1 MMAWVLQN
9 AGIVEREGEIMQIF
23 SSPKGVA
30 LSRALFIQLRVRMS
44 GRESR
49 IVDVPRMEM
58 VQTTERGMVRLST
71 ESGHVEPTGGGER
84 R

>member
-1 MMAWVLQN
+1 
-9 AGIVEREGEIMQIF
+9 
-23 SSPKGVA
+23 
-30 LSRALFIQLRVRMS
+30 MS
-44 GRESR
+44 GYESR